1 MFILQVQ
8 ELGLQ
13 SDYTNDRGTYAFIRK
28 VMALPFLPADEIS
41 EKYAHLE
48 GIPETPKLQDFMQ
61 YVGRNLI
68 TRQTWPPSSW
78 SVFTKSIRVNNNI
91 EGWHLGLNRRAT
103 RKSQLPF

>member
-28 VMALPFLPADEIS
+28 VMALPFLPADEIP

-78 SVFTKSIRVNNNI
+78 RVFIKSIRTNN
-91 EGWHLGLNRRAT
+91 EMRAGT
-103 RKSQLPF
+103 FG